1 MKRTEIKPSLTR
13 KIPATDGPIADS
25 AIPRGFSFAS
35 IHCGLKRK
43 RPDLGLLVSDLPATA
58 AAVFTTNLVHAAPVK
73 VSREHMDQ
81 ASSSIRGVV
90 VNSGNANCSTGPD
103 GILASRDTTTAVARE
118 LGCRPE
124 EVLIC
129 STGVIGVPLPV
140 EKILDALPG
149 LAPSRA
155 KNAEAF
161 KGFAHAILTTDL
173 RPKWASAKCRI
184 GGKQVRISGCAK
196 GSGMIHPQ
204 MATMLAFLA
213 TDAAVPQPLLQAAL
227 QKAVADTFNSITVD
241 GDTSTNDTVF
251 LLANGASG
259 APAVPASGADFDAF
273 FEAVERVCKSLA
285 LAIVEDGEGAQR
297 VIEIE
302 VRGAQSRCDADKVAR
317 TIANSSLVKTA
328 FAGADANWGRILA
341 AAGRSGVAFDPE
353 QAEIR
358 MAGVLVYRRGAAC
371 PFNEGKTHQKL
382 LAKFVPVVV
391 DLGCADAAAD
401 GNARIWTCDFTA
413 EYVRINASYRT

>member
-1 MKRTEIKPSLTR
+1 MKRTEIKPSVTR

-35 IHCGLKRK
+35 MHCGLKRK
-43 RPDLGLLVSDLPATA
+43 RLDLGLLVSDTPATA
-58 AAVFTTNLVHAAPVK
+58 AAVFTTNLVHGAPVK

-81 ASSSIRGVV
+81 ASSIIRAIV
-90 VNSGNANCSTGPD
+90 VNSGNANCSTGPG
-103 GILASRDTTTAVARE
+103 GIQASRDTTAAVARE
-118 LGCRPE
+118 LGCKPE
-124 EVLIC
+124 EVLVC

-140 EKILDALPG
+140 EKILDALPE
-149 LAPSRA
+149 LTPSRA
-155 KNAEAF
+155 KGEEAF

-173 RPKWASAKCRI
+173 RPKWTSAKCRI

-213 TDAAVPQPLLQAAL
+213 TDAAVPQPRCRLRFRKPSQARLIRSPLMGTHPPMTPFSCLRMAHPERP
-227 QKAVADTFNSITVD
+227 S
-241 GDTSTNDTVF
+241 
-251 LLANGASG
+251 
-259 APAVPASGADFDAF
+259 VPASGADFDAF

-341 AAGRSGVAFDPE
+341 AAGRSGVVFDPE

-358 MAGVLVYRRGAAC
+358 MAGVLVYRRGVAC
-371 PFNEGKTHQKL
+371 PFNEGKTHESL
-382 LAKFVPVVV
+382 WPSSFRL
-391 DLGCADAAAD
+391 
-401 GNARIWTCDFTA
+401 
-413 EYVRINASYRT
+413 